1 MSLRLFQ
8 TTVFVCVLFASG
20 IVLSG
25 RVSAQELPDLRQ
37 TPGAEAGQI
46 EQHFG
51 VGEPPE
57 LIDPVPV
64 IDDDYRRTLPDNVEE
79 LSLTLGDV
87 VVEGSTVYTADD
99 LAYLYQDRVGQEI
112 ALAEVFE
119 IADRITA
126 RYRNDGYILSRAI
139 VPPQTIADGVVRIDI
154 VEGYIDAVR
163 IEGDVPEGQP
173 LLNAYA
179 DRITNSRPLSIR
191 DLERYLLFFRDL
203 PGINA
208 EATISPAQDT
218 PGASDLVILVEY
230 EALDGFVRVDNRGT
244 RYNGPGQVWLGAGFN
259 SLTDTHQR
267 TALTFATA
275 GKDMKE
281 LTYLDL
287 GYERHIDAEG
297 RKLQV
302 NLTETG
308 SQPGHTLRVWN
319 IISRNQTFKIGIT
332 NPLLRSRA
340 RNLSLYADFIVRNSH
355 TTILNSTLSK
365 DRVRFFS
372 FGALY
377 DSIDRLGGVNQL
389 GIRLD
394 QGVDILGASK
404 KGSVDL
410 SREGGRMEFTRLS
423 LNASR
428 LQRLNDNWSFLT
440 NFTSQVASAK
450 LLASEEFG
458 VGGERCVRG
467 YDPSEVTG
475 DQGYCLLVEMRYGQN
490 IDTTGYQLYGFYDTG
505 EVRRKLAGTLGKT
518 ARLASAGLGVR
529 LNYGEQLSGSFEIT
543 WPQMKRVDTRTINVD
558 SNRIFFSLTA
568 RF

>member
-1 MSLRLFQ
+1 M
-8 TTVFVCVLFASG
+8 
-20 IVLSG
+20 
-25 RVSAQELPDLRQ
+25 RQ

-57 LIDPVPV
+57 LIDPGPV
-64 IDDDYRRTLPDNVEE
+64 IDEDDRRTLPDNVEE
-79 LSLTLGDV
+79 LSLTLGDI
-87 VVEGSTVYTADD
+87 VVEGSTVYSADD

-154 VEGYIDAVR
+154 VEGYINAVR
-163 IEGDVPEGQP
+163 IEGDVPEGQS

-179 DRITNSRPLSIR
+179 DRIMNSRPLSIR

-203 PGINA
+203 PGIEA

-244 RYNGPGQVWLGAGFN
+244 KYNGPGQVWLGAGFN

-281 LTYLDL
+281 LRYFDF

-297 RKLQV
+297 RRLHV
-302 NLTETG
+302 NLTETD
-308 SQPGHTLRVWN
+308 SRPGHTLRVLD
-319 IISRNQTFKIGIT
+319 IDSRNQTFKIGVT

-340 RNLSLYADFIVRNSH
+340 RNLSLYADFVVRNSH
-355 TTILNSTLSK
+355 TTIFTTTLSK
-365 DRVRFFS
+365 DRVRFIS
-372 FGALY
+372 LGALY

-389 GIRLD
+389 GVRLD

-404 KGSVDL
+404 EGSTDL

-440 NFTSQVASAK
+440 NFTSQVASTK

-475 DQGYCLLVEMRYGQN
+475 DQGYCVLLEMRYGQN
-490 IDTTGYQLYGFYDTG
+490 VDTTGYQLYGFYDTG
-505 EVRRKLAGTLGKT
+505 EVRRRLPGALGKT

-529 LNYGEQLSGSFEIT
+529 LNYREQLSGSFEIT
-543 WPQMKRVDTRTINVD
+543 WPQMNIVDTRSIDVG
-558 SNRIFFSLTA
+558 SNRIFFNLTA